1 MREINIK
8 EIQGFRIGNAEY
20 PGAGTGCT
28 VILPDKK
35 ALCACDIRGGAP
47 ASRETALLSPVASN
61 DGVNAVLL
69 SGGSAFGLDAASG
82 VVRYLEER
90 GIGFETDHGVVPIVS
105 ASCLFDLGVG
115 SSKVRPDAALGYQAC
130 INAEDSNYQDGCFG
144 AGAGCT
150 VGKLL
155 GPKHIMK
162 SGIGSYAIRCN
173 DLCIGAIVALN
184 AAGDVFAYETGEKI
198 AGCFD
203 KEAKS
208 FVSGE
213 AAMEGILGKNLF
225 RQNTTIAAI
234 ICNALIDKASLLKV
248 AMMAHDGFARSIRP
262 AHTMYDG
269 DSIYALASGEV
280 KADVNLLGHL
290 SSIAISKAIEAAAR
304 PCGDCLGIPSAL
316 DVL

>member
-150 VGKLL
+150 ARAL
-155 GPKHIMK
+155 G
-162 SGIGSYAIRCN
+162 AC
-173 DLCIGAIVALN
+173 L
-184 AAGDVFAYETGEKI
+184 AAGARVDLGGT
-198 AGCFD
+198 
-203 KEAKS
+203 
-208 FVSGE
+208 VSQCSKNG
-213 AAMEGILGKNLF
+213 ASCPGSTLGYGL
-225 RQNTTIAAI
+225 
-234 ICNALIDKASLLKV
+234 
-248 AMMAHDGFARSIRP
+248 G
-262 AHTMYDG
+262 
-269 DSIYALASGEV
+269 SGP
-280 KADVNLLGHL
+280 G
-290 SSIAISKAIEAAAR
+290 SM
-304 PCGDCLGIPSAL
+304 P
-316 DVL
+316 